1 MKFIKENGG
10 FGPKKFFLLATRSVE
25 FFECAIHLVLETP
38 YKNAIGLKKRKCF
51 SAEIVLV
58 LLVLHAKKINLGKSR
73 IE

>member
-1 MKFIKENGG
+1 MKFIKENGD
-10 FGPKKFFLLATRSVE
+10 FGPKKFFPLATLSVE
-25 FFECAIHLVLETP
+25 FFQCASQLVLETP

-58 LLVLHAKKINLGKSR
+58 LHAKKINLGKSR